1 MSRTYGWGP
10 KYADAPEGFTFQKVK
25 ATTDALNS
33 MSFARGEIKFAP
45 EPTCEGGIEMIAW
58 PGKQANHFKTIRIH
72 VGNWPR
78 LDEST
83 RDVVDPAQQTVRLTN
98 RYHGQKKF
106 CTFLKALNGAPAWK
120 ADELK
125 AVKDCMEQHMHV
137 SFSTKRKRG

>member
-1 MSRTYGWGP
+1 M
-10 KYADAPEGFTFQKVK
+10 
-25 ATTDALNS
+25 
-33 MSFARGEIKFAP
+33 
-45 EPTCEGGIEMIAW
+45 
-58 PGKQANHFKTIRIH
+58 
-72 VGNWPR
+72 GNWPR